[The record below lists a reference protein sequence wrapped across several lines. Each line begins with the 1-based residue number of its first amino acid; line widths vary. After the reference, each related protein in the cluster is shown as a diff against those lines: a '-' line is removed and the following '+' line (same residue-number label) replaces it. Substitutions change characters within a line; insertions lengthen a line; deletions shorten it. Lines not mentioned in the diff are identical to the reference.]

1 MIFWIEKG
9 LRSNRNRI
17 VEKNKQTEK
26 PQPACTR
33 SGGQRSRQRKGAIEV
48 EPVVVAR
55 VEKGIR
61 YVTSSGMASAKRVKT
76 VPTSMSRIPQDLA
89 LPKGRVRAK
98 AVAEVVP
105 PTESRRKRWPRSHA
119 LTFNRANV
127 VVVTNVFTNMKLQL
141 HPQRIQNAPIA
152 LHQRRRPVQKLRH
165 ALLKGMHA

>member
-1 MIFWIEKG
+1 MIFWIEKD
-9 LRSNRNRI
+9 S
-17 VEKNKQTEK
+17 VQTETESLK
-26 PQPACTR
+26 RT
-33 SGGQRSRQRKGAIEV
+33 SRPKSLSPLHPLRGAKIAAKERATEV

-55 VEKGIR
+55 VEKGIK
-61 YVTSSGMASAKRVKT
+61 YATSSGMASAKRVKT
-76 VPTSMSRIPQDLA
+76 VPTSMSKIPQDLA
-89 LPKGRVRAK
+89 PPKGRVRAK
-98 AVAEVVP
+98 VVAEVVP

-119 LTFNRANV
+119 LTSNRANV